1 MKKFR
6 FSYSPIVKILIA
18 TVIVIAAAG
27 LTLNIVTV
35 VKYAKSDTL
44 LTVVYGVLSVLTAL
58 LLIEAIAIAFYGLYS
73 IKGGF
78 LYSFFGLI
86 YSKTDVNDIIAVQV
100 FNQTRKLVVYFKD
113 EKFSVI
119 IVAPEKYDDFIAA
132 LIKANPEIKYLSDGA
147 EVA

>member
-18 TVIVIAAAG
+18 AVIVIAAAG

>member
-1 MKKFR
+1 MKKIR

-18 TVIVIAAAG
+18 AVIVIAAAG

-44 LTVVYGVLSVLTAL
+44 LTVVYGVLSLLTAL

-78 LYSFFGLI
+78 LYSYFGLI